1 MANLVRQVNLKR
13 MPVNR
18 KLIGWVFVVTG
29 IISGWLW
36 WREQKPEL
44 EPLKISYQIERKERA
59 GEPVAQIRSRL
70 NSAQGNWAVAVYR
83 LDEKKGYGVGDSKV
97 LPAASIMKVPI
108 LAAVFRKLEIG
119 DLKLEDTYALKDA
132 DKQSG
137 SGPIEFMNAGA
148 KLTVKQLVTYMAK
161 NSDNTAAYVLANM
174 VGRREMEIEIERLG
188 MKNTDFGENTTTAE
202 DVAAMWQ
209 KIYEE
214 KNQQTLDLLQGSIYE
229 ERIPAGVPDGTRVIH
244 KVGTDL
250 DIWSDAG
257 IVMAEKPFILVIM
270 NEGVDIDRAKKL
282 VPELTKLIWD
292 FEAERNAKPQ

>member
-1 MANLVRQVNLKR
+1 MEGL
-13 MPVNR
+13 
-18 KLIGWVFVVTG
+18 
-29 IISGWLW
+29 SG
-36 WREQKPEL
+36 E
-44 EPLKISYQIERKERA
+44 Y
-59 GEPVAQIRSRL
+59 
-70 NSAQGNWAVAVYR
+70 AVGVYR
-83 LDEKKGYGVGDSKV
+83 LKTGENYGFNQRVEM
-97 LPAASIMKVPI
+97 PAASIMKVPI